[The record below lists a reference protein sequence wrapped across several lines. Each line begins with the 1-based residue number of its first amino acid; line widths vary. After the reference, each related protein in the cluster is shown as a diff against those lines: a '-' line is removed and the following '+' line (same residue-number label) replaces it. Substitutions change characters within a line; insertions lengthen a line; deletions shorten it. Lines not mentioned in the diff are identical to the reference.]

1 MSEIILSRK
10 LFNKDGLEVKSAMY
24 IPTVTSFKSQDKD
37 RYYLTVSPNMIFSFS
52 YKAASSEGSDYW
64 AEKRFNVTNKNIH
77 KVKRFFRE
85 IYSKFKDEKY
95 SLFITDE
102 TGKHVN
108 QEYEMF
114 RPIRTTVFETS
125 HYGKCM
131 IADPGCK
138 EIDGTVYEGIYL
150 FINYTKYVTFIPWP
164 DLEELICIV
173 EEMDCNNEAIMLMT
187 SLQLAERYKT
197 IISQKDL
204 ELKLK
209 NVQK

>member
-1 MSEIILSRK
+1 MSEIVLSRR
-10 LFNKDGLEVKSAMY
+10 LFSKNDLEVKSAMF
-24 IPTVTSFKSQDKD
+24 IPSVTSYKSEDKD
-37 RYYLTVSPNMIFSFS
+37 RFYLNVVPNITFTFSFKGS
-52 YKAASSEGSDYW
+52 GGSDYW
-64 AEKRFNVTNKNIH
+64 QDKRFSATIKNLH
-77 KVKRFFRE
+77 KVKRFFNQ
-85 IYSKFKDEKY
+85 IYDKFTDDKY

-108 QEYEMF
+108 PEYEYF
-114 RPIRTTVFETS
+114 KPIRTIVFETS

-138 EIDGTVYEGIYL
+138 DIDGTVYEGIFL
-150 FINYTKYVTFIPWP
+150 SINYKTNVSFIPWP
-164 DLEELICIV
+164 DLEELIDIV
-173 EEMDCNNEAIMLMT
+173 NGMDCNNESLMLMT

-197 IISQKDL
+197 IMTQQDF